1 MRYAAML
8 VAALAFIAIL
18 SLVNPATTLAGGLPA
33 AATEATGAGGPHV
46 MPVADTVNT
55 NGRPTESIEVDV
67 STRSVAV
74 TSNFSGVEI
83 LVFGTVENSRQ
94 SSAEAG
100 YYDVVITVSGAPG
113 TATVRNKTKVAGV
126 WINTDAMS
134 FSSTPSYYAIASS
147 RVLAEIAGEKTLSEQ
162 AIGFDHLNIRPLQ
175 SPAVAAA
182 KNAASDAFRSALIR
196 LKKSSGL
203 YLNNDFGVSFVGSS
217 LFRASIKLPANVP
230 VGPLVVTTYLFQD
243 GRVLNTRV
251 TSVDL
256 QREGSERLIY
266 NFAFGY
272 PFLYGVACVLIAVL
286 AGIAASALLQR
297 GAR

>member
-1 MRYAAML
+1 MRYAAVL
-8 VAALAFIAIL
+8 SAAIAFMAIPPQ
-18 SLVNPATTLAGGLPA
+18 VNHVTLAA
-33 AATEATGAGGPHV
+33 ERSSATAQVTGAGGPRV
-46 MPVADTVNT
+46 MPAGDAANPD
-55 NGRPTESIEVDV
+55 GRPTESIEVDV
-67 STRSVAV
+67 STRSIAV

-113 TATVRNKTKVAGV
+113 TATVRNKSKVAGV

-147 RVLAEIAGEKTLSEQ
+147 RILTEIAGEKTLSEQ
-162 AIGFDHLNIRPLQ
+162 AIGFEYLKIRPLQ
-175 SPAVAAA
+175 TPAVATAQ
-182 KNAASDAFRSALIR
+182 NAAVEAFRSALIR
-196 LKKSSGL
+196 LKKNSGL
-203 YLNNDFGVSFVGSS
+203 YLNNDFGVSFAGSS

-230 VGPLVVTTYLFQD
+230 VGPLVVTTYLFQE

-272 PFLYGVACVLIAVL
+272 PFLYGVACVLIAVM